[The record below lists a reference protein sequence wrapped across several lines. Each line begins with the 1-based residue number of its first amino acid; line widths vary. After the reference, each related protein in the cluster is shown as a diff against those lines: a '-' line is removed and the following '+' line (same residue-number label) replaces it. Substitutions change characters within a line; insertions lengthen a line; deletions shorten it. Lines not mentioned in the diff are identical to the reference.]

1 MSTSDVAI
9 CWSNLT
15 YTVRNRWQMCTS
27 SPAEKTILNQLYGS
41 AEFGSIVALMGPS
54 GAGKTTLLKC
64 LNGRLSMGGLSADSK
79 IYLSRR
85 QPIKSCF
92 VGQHAREHLIMCL
105 TVRQNMLYASKLKN
119 TGLER
124 GQPIDHEENVR
135 QVLRELTIDG
145 IANTIVAKCSGGQQ
159 KRLTIA
165 VEMTKL
171 VKPNVLCIDEPTTG
185 LDSVT
190 ACAVM
195 ECLKSIGRLHRIAII
210 TSIHQPNNEIV
221 YSFDKLYVLAKGGN
235 CIFDGPPE
243 QVDSYLDECNIICDL
258 VQVPIEQ
265 LLKLASI
272 ELSQEEHIGELLD
285 KTRETSRLSVLSTV
299 QQNQSDLLESPNG
312 IELRP
317 KRFRLWDV
325 WHVMHRTAYMI
336 FLAQWQ
342 QLAVQ
347 FAIYTLFPL
356 ILVSMFNENVGKPD
370 ACYDPIRIALSNGTT
385 CVEALENDS
394 LIFQNPNLLFIAGIV
409 FQFIHLS
416 STCQVYL
423 VDIKIFISEHYNS
436 WYSTGAYFWG
446 KSLTETFMTILMA
459 TGYATL
465 VYLLSGQSLDPSD
478 RLLWYIGI
486 MIGGFLCTEGL
497 AHCIGIALVNYGQL
511 ATLGSILFYSS
522 ISLFSNFYIIVGRL
536 PPMFR
541 QLSDFV
547 YLKYQLNGHLL
558 AVYGLD
564 RCPKPLRS
572 IVLRRFA
579 VSDSDGGD
587 DDQLVQYAY
596 GLAVTAVVFKLTAF
610 VLLLAKT
617 NLTNR
622 IGCLNSRT
630 SGSGDIDSS
639 QSVDNNSKL
648 KISETDKEEDT
659 NDTNSLSEK
668 SVVIDMDVDY
678 SRRQSTTKRRMSSII
693 LQVQSSIATM
703 ASDFSDQK
711 VSKLT
716 ENEDNIN
723 NRDSDSLSDVS
734 VVMDMEIADFSS
746 SSRKTTTT
754 KKRRMSS
761 IISLAKSEIAIMA
774 SDFSEDRNNT
784 TNNNSDVQSAVT
796 EYQGQNQP
804 TTETVMAI
812 AWTDLTLTVSESLFR
827 SSSSSTDKT
836 ILRQL
841 NGYFEFPSLNALM
854 GPSGAGKTS
863 LLKCINGLYSEY
875 LTPESSIYVS
885 NSRRLRPCYIVQDER
900 ERIVRGLTARQ
911 AMTYASRLK
920 NPDIRDGSQHEILVL
935 SLMLELSIYNTLD
948 TPVDRLSGGELKR
961 LVIGMELVSS
971 VKPNLLCI
979 DEPTS
984 GLDSSAAETVIQCI
998 QLLSR
1003 RHQICAIASIHQP
1016 SNEILMLFDKL
1027 YVMAAGGQVVY
1038 ADRPGD
1044 QLKQTLAEVEADCQ
1058 PQQLPIETLLDHCCR
1073 GRPGDDQ
1080 VVKRLASRTR
1090 ASERKQ
1096 IDARSTGELVVAS
1109 DGIQLQSKRFL
1120 WTDLRVLIARNLNYL
1135 FAYHW
1140 MFLAMELTVYLI
1152 VALIL
1157 RLVFSPDIA
1166 LANGCVNWETDD
1178 LNNTCAKTER
1188 QLRDEDRVIDNTKYL
1203 FFVTIL
1209 AMFYNIILT
1218 TFNYSADLM
1227 IFFNEH
1233 RNGWYSAGTYYWAHT
1248 VVEIIPSIIIIIVFS
1263 MAVNIYSSVNNNMV
1277 VALVIY
1283 LLLGGLTIQSVGHIV
1298 GLTFMGHQRVAVFT
1312 SVVRTLSNL
1321 NPLKL
1326 TFESLIIHFYGF
1338 DRCLTGQQFSYI
1350 MYMFDLDDPDY
1361 YFNTNML
1368 VVLFLLLRWATM
1380 ALLLLTV
1387 HPMLNTRR
1395 GQELRRMAVQMITGS
1410 KRSVGYGSG
1419 DGGDIDDDDYKRRLS
1434 MLPIPGL
1441 TSPMK
1446 FVVNHI
1452 KRY

>member
-1 MSTSDVAI
+1 
-9 CWSNLT
+9 
-15 YTVRNRWQMCTS
+15 
-27 SPAEKTILNQLYGS
+27 
-41 AEFGSIVALMGPS
+41 MGPS

-64 LNGRLSMGGLSADSK
+64 LNGRLSMGGLSADSR

-85 QPIKSCF
+85 QPIESCF

-119 TGLER
+119 TGGDG

-243 QVDSYLDECNIICDL
+243 RVDSYLDECNIICDL
-258 VQVPIEQ
+258 VQVPVEQ

-272 ELSQEEHIGELLD
+272 ELSQEEYIGELLD

-347 FAIYTLFPL
+347 FAIYNLFSL
-356 ILVSMFNENVGKPD
+356 IMVSMFNENVGKPD
-370 ACYDPIRIALSNGTT
+370 SCYDPISIALSNGTT

-394 LIFQNPNLLFIAGIV
+394 LIFQNPNLLFFSGIIA
-409 FQFIHLS
+409 QFIHMS

-423 VDIKIFISEHYNS
+423 VDIKIFISEHHNS

-446 KSLTETFMTILMA
+446 KSLTETFMTVLMA
-459 TGYATL
+459 TEYATL
-465 VYLLSGQSLDPSD
+465 VYLLSGQSLDPPD
-478 RLLWYIGI
+478 RLLWFVGI
-486 MIGGFLCTEGL
+486 MIGGFLCSEGL

-511 ATLGSILFYSS
+511 ATIGSILFYTTLT
-522 ISLFSNFYIIVGRL
+522 LFSNFYIIVGRL

-579 VSDSDGGD
+579 VSDIGGG
-587 DDQLVQYAY
+587 DDQLVQYVY

-630 SGSGDIDSS
+630 SGGGDIDSS
-639 QSVDNNSKL
+639 KSVDNNSKL
-648 KISETDKEEDT
+648 NISVSDKEDED

-668 SVVIDMDVDY
+668 SVVMDMDVDY
-678 SRRQSTTKRRMSSII
+678 SRRLSTPKRRMS
-693 LQVQSSIATM
+693 LIAM
-703 ASDFSDQK
+703 ASNFSDQK
-711 VSKLT
+711 SKLSKIT
-716 ENEDNIN
+716 EKVVNMDNN
-723 NRDSDSLSDVS
+723 DSDSVSDVS
-734 VVMDMEIADFSS
+734 VVMDMDVADYSS
-746 SSRKTTTT
+746 SSRKTAK

-774 SDFSEDRNNT
+774 SDISEDPNS
-784 TNNNSDVQSAVT
+784 SDVQSAVT
-796 EYQGQNQP
+796 ECQGQNQP

-827 SSSSSTDKT
+827 LSSSTDKT

-863 LLKCINGLYSEY
+863 LLKCINGLYSEN

-900 ERIVRGLTARQ
+900 ERMVRGLTARQ

-920 NPDIRDGSQHEILVL
+920 NPDIRDGSQHEMIVL

-948 TPVDRLSGGELKR
+948 TPIDRLSGGELKR

-1058 PQQLPIETLLDHCCR
+1058 PQQLPIETLLGHCCL

-1080 VVKRLASRTR
+1080 VVKRLTSRTR

-1096 IDARSTGELVVAS
+1096 IDARSTGELMLTG
-1109 DGIQLQSKRFL
+1109 DGIRLQSKRFL
-1120 WTDLRVLIARNLNYL
+1120 LADLRVLIARNLNYL

-1166 LANGCVNWETDD
+1166 LANGCANWETDD

-1188 QLRDEDRVIDNTKYL
+1188 QLRDEDRVMDNTKYL
-1203 FFVTIL
+1203 LFVTIL
-1209 AMFYNIILT
+1209 TMVYNIILT
-1218 TFNYSADLM
+1218 TFNYSADFI

-1263 MAVNIYSSVNNNMV
+1263 MAVNIYSSVNSNMV
-1277 VALVIY
+1277 VALVVY

-1298 GLTFMGHQRVAVFT
+1298 GLTFMGHHRVAVFT
-1312 SVVRTLSNL
+1312 SVAVFILYILFCNFFIPLTELHYSIRTISNL

-1350 MYMFDLDDPDY
+1350 LYMFDLDDPDY

-1368 VVLFLLLRWATM
+1368 VVLFLVLRSATM
-1380 ALLLLTV
+1380 VILLLTV

-1395 GQELRRMAVQMITGS
+1395 GQELRRMAVQMITGF

-1419 DGGDIDDDDYKRRLS
+1419 DDGNDGDYKRRLS

-1446 FVVNHI
+1446 FVVKHI
-1452 KRY
+1452 KR

>member
-15 YTVRNRWQMCTS
+15 YTVRNRWKMCTS

-64 LNGRLSMGGLSADSK
+64 LNGRLSMGGLSADSR

-85 QPIKSCF
+85 QPIESCF

-185 LDSVT
+185 LDSVA

-195 ECLKSIGRLHRIAII
+195 DCLKSIGRLHRIAII

-243 QVDSYLDECNIICDL
+243 RVDSYLDECNIICDM

-272 ELSQEEHIGELLD
+272 ELLQEQHIGELLD

-299 QQNQSDLLESPNG
+299 QQNQSDLLDSPNG

-317 KRFRLWDV
+317 KGFRLADV
-325 WHVMHRTAYMI
+325 WHIMRRSAHTI
-336 FLAQWQ
+336 FLAQWR

-347 FAIYTLFPL
+347 LGFYMLFP
-356 ILVSMFNENVGKPD
+356 IITMSMFNENVGKPD
-370 ACYDPIRIALSNGTT
+370 ACYDPIRIALSNGTS

-394 LIFQNPNLLFIAGIV
+394 LIFQNPNLLFFAAIIS
-409 FQFIHLS
+409 QFIHLS

-446 KSLTETFMTILMA
+446 KSIVETFLTLLLA
-459 TGYATL
+459 TEYATL
-465 VYLLSGQSLDPSD
+465 VYLLSGQSLDPPD
-478 RLLWYIGI
+478 RLLWYVGI

-511 ATLGSILFYSS
+511 ATIGSIVLYSIMILFC
-522 ISLFSNFYIIVGRL
+522 NFFIIIGRL
-536 PPMFR
+536 PPVFGY
-541 QLSDFV
+541 LSDFV
-547 YLKYQLNGHLL
+547 FLKFQLNGHFL
-558 AVYGLD
+558 AVYGLG
-564 RCPKPLRS
+564 RCPEPLRS
-572 IVLRRFA
+572 IQLRKFGI
-579 VSDSDGGD
+579 SEQWSPDTGD
-587 DDQLVQYAY
+587 NQLVNYAY
-596 GLAVTAVVFKLTAF
+596 GLAVTAVVFRLTAF

-617 NLTNR
+617 TLSTR
-622 IGCLNSRT
+622 ISCLNRRT
-630 SGSGDIDSS
+630 SGGGGDTDSQ
-639 QSVDNNSKL
+639 QSVTYNSKQ
-648 KISETDKEEDT
+648 KISVTDDEED

-668 SVVIDMDVDY
+668 SVVMDMDVDY
-678 SRRQSTTKRRMSSII
+678 SRRQSTTKRCMSSII
-693 LQVQSSIATM
+693 SHAKSSIATM
-703 ASDFSDQK
+703 ASD
-711 VSKLT
+711 
-716 ENEDNIN
+716 
-723 NRDSDSLSDVS
+723 LSD
-734 VVMDMEIADFSS
+734 
-746 SSRKTTTT
+746 
-754 KKRRMSS
+754 
-761 IISLAKSEIAIMA
+761 
-774 SDFSEDRNNT
+774 DRNN
-784 TNNNSDVQSAVT
+784 NNSESVT
-796 EYQGQNQP
+796 ETQDQKHP
-804 TTETVMAI
+804 TTVMAI
-812 AWTDLTLTVSESLFR
+812 AWTDLTLKVSESLFR
-827 SSSSSTDKT
+827 SSSSTDKT

-863 LLKCINGLYSEY
+863 LLKCINGLYSED
-875 LTPESSIYVS
+875 LTPETSIYVS
-885 NSRRLRPCYIVQDER
+885 NSQRLKPCYIVQDER

-920 NPDIRDGSQHEILVL
+920 NPDIRDGSRHEMIIL

-984 GLDSSAAETVIQCI
+984 GLDSSAAETVIQCM
-998 QLLSR
+998 QRLSR
-1003 RHQICAIASIHQP
+1003 RHRICAIASIHQP

-1044 QLKQTLAEVEADCQ
+1044 QLKLTLAEVEADCQ
-1058 PQQLPIETLLDHCCR
+1058 PQQLPIETLLGHCCL
-1073 GRPGDDQ
+1073 GRPGDDK
-1080 VVKRLASRTR
+1080 VIDRLVSRTR
-1090 ASERKQ
+1090 ASELKQ
-1096 IDARSTGELVVAS
+1096 IDARSPGELVMAV
-1109 DGIQLQSKRFL
+1109 DGIRLQSKRFL
-1120 WTDLRVLIARNLNYL
+1120 LADLWVLISRNLNYL
-1135 FAYHW
+1135 FAFHW
-1140 MFLAMELTVYLI
+1140 MFLLMELVVYLM
-1152 VALIL
+1152 VALML

-1166 LANGCVNWETDD
+1166 LANGCANFESDD

-1188 QLRDEDRVIDNTKYL
+1188 QLRDEDRVMDNTKYL
-1203 FFVTIL
+1203 FFVIAL

-1248 VVEIIPSIIIIIVFS
+1248 VVEIIPSIIIMIVFS
-1263 MAVNIYSSVNNNMV
+1263 MAVNIYSSVDNNMV
-1277 VALVIY
+1277 VALVSY

-1298 GLTFMGHQRVAVFT
+1298 GLTFMGHQRTAVFT
-1312 SVVRTLSNL
+1312 GVGVFILFILFCNFFLPAKELHYALRAISNL

-1338 DRCLTGQQFSYI
+1338 DRCLTGQEFSYI

-1368 VVLFLLLRWATM
+1368 VVLFLVLRSASM
-1380 ALLLLTV
+1380 AILLLKV

-1395 GQELRRMAVQMITGS
+1395 DQELRRMAVQMITTGS
-1410 KRSVGYGSG
+1410 KRSVGDCSSDDGSNY
-1419 DGGDIDDDDYKRRLS
+1419 DDYKRRLS
-1434 MLPIPGL
+1434 ILAIPGL
-1441 TSPMK
+1441 TSSMK
-1446 FVVNHI
+1446 FVVKHV
-1452 KRY
+1452 KR